1 MKRLSP
7 TTWLDHLASPDSN
20 LRIRTGVVPGR
31 YRVFSEWDTQVRR
44 LEEHLVYFFAQEN
57 AHAEVADDAFACPRG
72 SCCWITPGTSFRFF
86 SSESPLVWRF
96 RFSLSIGKNHRSLA
110 PEQPYY
116 FLPGTPA
123 VAETVNALLTEL
135 SRQNRWRLAALSSW
149 LIQLS
154 ILFFRSTR
162 SPSSR
167 TLTAPQQSAIDFLIE
182 NAPPNH
188 ELKPRQLAQAAGLTL
203 DYFTRV
209 FHRSHGVSP
218 RQWLVQQRLS
228 HAVVLLQE
236 TPLRIGEIALRLGY
250 ANPHLFTRQFT
261 AHFGRSPQAFR
272 K

>member
-7 TTWLDHLASPDSN
+7 TTWLERLASSDSN

-31 YRVFSEWDTQVRR
+31 YRVFSKWDTQVRR
-44 LEEHLVYFFAQEN
+44 LEEHLVYFFAQET
-57 AHAEVADDAFACPRG
+57 AQAEVAGEAFACPRG

-86 SSESPLVWRF
+86 SSEEPLVWRF
-96 RFSLSIGKNHRSLA
+96 RFSLTAGKSNRPIV

-116 FLPGTPA
+116 FLQGTPA
-123 VAETVNALLTEL
+123 TAETVNALLTEL
-135 SRQNRWRLAALSSW
+135 SRQDRWRLPALRSW

-154 ILFFRSTR
+154 ILFFRSSR
-162 SPSSR
+162 SPESR
-167 TLTAPQQSAIDFLIE
+167 TLTAPQQNAMDALLE
-182 NAPPNH
+182 NAPPAH
-188 ELKPRQLAQAAGLTL
+188 GLKPRDLAQAAGLTP

-261 AHFGRSPQAFR
+261 AHFGRSPRSFR
-272 K
+272 Q